1 MKEIELRFTP
11 KQTEALEILDDPKV
25 SEVLY
30 GGAKGG
36 GKSVL
41 AVLWA
46 YLECEKL
53 IRFFDIPDNPDF
65 IMPVG
70 FMGRKRGVDFVKT
83 TLETWKRMIPASFYR
98 IRPLDKEIIVQE
110 RVKILYGGMD
120 DETSVNKFNSAE
132 FAFVFIDQ
140 AEEIVRDELGLLK
153 GALRLRYNG
162 KVPDYKVLLTAN
174 PAPSFLKKEYIDSPP
189 EDGSKVFIQA
199 LPTDNPFL
207 DQEYID
213 RLTDAFKHRP
223 ELIRAYVFG
232 SWDCLE
238 SLDVLIK
245 SSWVQNCVNNEPKVK
260 QDRRVTSADV
270 ARYGRDETVIYNLVD
285 NKITGELIYGMKPA
299 DATASQIVKM
309 AKRNMSDLIVID
321 ADGFGGGVCD
331 IVKTI
336 IKDDSKLRLMEIYSG
351 KAANN
356 KDRYANAKTEMWF
369 YAADLFAEEQ
379 VGLKDDP
386 VLHNDLT
393 SLKYHIIANDRF
405 QVEKKVDVKK
415 RISRSP
421 DRGDALIYGLWGSQ
435 FIYKKKFDFKRAPNI
450 AVEKGGY
457 GWHKETVSGRGYGWT

>member
-1 MKEIELRFTP
+1 MKEVELRFTP
-11 KQTEALEILDDPKV
+11 KQTEALEILDKPAV

-46 YLECEKL
+46 YLQCEKL
-53 IRFFDIPDNPDF
+53 IRLFEIPANPDF
-65 IMPVG
+65 VMPVG

-132 FAFVFIDQ
+132 FAWVFIDQ

-162 KVPDYKVLLTAN
+162 KIPDYKVLLTAN
-174 PAPSFLKKEYIDSPP
+174 PAPSFLKNDYIDNPP

-207 DQEYID
+207 DQAYID
-213 RLTDAFKHRP
+213 RLMDAFKHRP
-223 ELIRAYVFG
+223 ELVRAYVYG
-232 SWDCLE
+232 SWDHLE

-245 SSWVQNCVNNEPKVK
+245 ASWIQDCIEIDIKVK

-299 DATASQIVKM
+299 DSTAAQIVKM
-309 AKRNMSDLIVID
+309 AKRNMSDLIVVD

-331 IVKTI
+331 IINTLI
-336 IKDDSKLRLMEIYSG
+336 MNDPKLKMMEIHSG
-351 KAANN
+351 KAALD
-356 KDRYANAKTEMWF
+356 KERYANLKTEMWF
-369 YAADLFAEEQ
+369 HAADKFAEGE
-379 VGLKDDP
+379 VSIKNDP
-386 VLHNDLT
+386 VLVNDLT

-405 QVEKKVDVKK
+405 QVEKKDDVRR

-421 DRGDALIYGLWGSQ
+421 DRADALVYGLWGAK
-435 FIYKKKFDFKRAPNI
+435 FIYKKEFDFKRTPNI
-450 AVEKGGY
+450 LPERGGY
-457 GWHKETVSGRGYGWT
+457 GWHKEASHGRGYGW